1 MAPFHPLLTVE
12 SHIHFEAPLPCP
24 SGPCNSL
31 PHARTCTRH
40 LSPPRARH
48 PGPRHAFG
56 PTTCTR
62 VYLDFYIFFS
72 LTTSPD
78 SRCTYNVGR
87 TWRMH
92 PTRCLA
98 RQKTPTPGHSGRGAG
113 RFRGLDGLMSDCDDL
128 PWSAENK
135 TLYLISDNIQ
145 RHSKLRY
152 FSAELRYFTMYS
164 QTKGHSKS
172 THKSHTHL
180 VFLPIRYRH
189 ITHGTL
195 APHLGLPI

>member
-62 VYLDFYIFFS
+62 VYLDFFIFFS

-98 RQKTPTPGHSGRGAG
+98 RQKTPTSGHSGRGAG

-128 PWSAENK
+128 VSVARGLFRGVRALGFFPMASQPS
-135 TLYLISDNIQ
+135 LLIEDLC
-145 RHSKLRY
+145 HLRLG
-152 FSAELRYFTMYS
+152 E
-164 QTKGHSKS
+164 
-172 THKSHTHL
+172 TH
-180 VFLPIRYRH
+180 I
-189 ITHGTL
+189 
-195 APHLGLPI
+195 